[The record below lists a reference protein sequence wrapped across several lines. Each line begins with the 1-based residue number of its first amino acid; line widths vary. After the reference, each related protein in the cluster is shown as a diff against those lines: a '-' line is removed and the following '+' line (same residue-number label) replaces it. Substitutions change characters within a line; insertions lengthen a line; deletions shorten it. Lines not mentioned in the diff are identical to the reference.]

1 MARVANQ
8 HTGFAS
14 SCSLNKAFIDLYQ
27 YRKVLR
33 YMLAFEN
40 IASLFY
46 LLIHLIPLGR
56 TSGGGVCH
64 LPLGGLF
71 ELFPVFSSFSFTSRA
86 HFETSLVMVS
96 YYVYEIWRHKLS
108 GGKAIF
114 EWKYM
119 FFQLL
124 SAIKV
129 KLVDEM
135 MQSAYLCGFLHVTR
149 KKYHL
154 SGINLNSNSW
164 V

>member
-8 HTGFAS
+8 HTGFTS

-33 YMLAFEN
+33 YMVAFEN

-64 LPLGGLF
+64 LPLGSLF
-71 ELFPVFSSFSFTSRA
+71 ELFPVFSSCSFTSRA

-96 YYVYEIWRHKLS
+96 YYVYEI
-108 GGKAIF
+108 
-114 EWKYM
+114 
-119 FFQLL
+119 
-124 SAIKV
+124 
-129 KLVDEM
+129 
-135 MQSAYLCGFLHVTR
+135 
-149 KKYHL
+149 
-154 SGINLNSNSW
+154 
-164 V
+164 